1 MSVNGNTRF
10 LILAFSLSVCLAVCL
25 SCSLPLTH
33 SLLHSRTHSLTHSLT
48 HSVVAGPWR
57 ILALCRTL
65 TYFFQGRRWFAAIGS
80 LCVAIYIWD
89 QKTKCIT
96 MQLSAKVR
104 SEANTVHSLFTVHCS
119 PPFVRRFVRSFRHS
133 IFHSSFPA
141 FGSLSH
147 FIIYLSQKTKCIS
160 VQPAAKVH
168 NLNLTQTFQLHF
180 IIPAR
185 LWLTAAFHHLSH
197 TKDESHFTATFCQ
210 SPRRLCGVTTSG
222 CTV

>member
-65 TYFFQGRRWFAAIGS
+65 TYFFQGRRWFTAVGS
-80 LCVAIYIWD
+80 LCVAIYIGIKRRNVL
-89 QKTKCIT
+89 QCNFLLHFT
-96 MQLSAKVR
+96 AKR
-104 SEANTVHSLFTVHCS
+104 TPFTVHCS
-119 PPFVRRFVRSFRHS
+119 PPFVRSSVRSFRQA
-133 IFHSSFPA
+133 FNFSFIIPA

-147 FIIYLSQKTKCIS
+147 FIIYLSQKTKCI
-160 VQPAAKVH
+160 
-168 NLNLTQTFQLHF
+168 
-180 IIPAR
+180 
-185 LWLTAAFHHLSH
+185 
-197 TKDESHFTATFCQ
+197 
-210 SPRRLCGVTTSG
+210 
-222 CTV
+222 